1 MSTAPPPP
9 SDPDRPAPPVTGAP
23 GAAPPSPYFPPPL
36 PSPPSS
42 PSAPFPAAPS
52 FAYGWQPPV
61 RRGTDLGLIALCL
74 SLPAFPLGLLLG
86 VLALVRGERGDR
98 TGRGQAVAAIA
109 VTGGLIA
116 VLAVAIPAAAF
127 DRPSRD
133 GVTARGTGETVLLD
147 DLVAGDCFDASLP
160 AGETGDV
167 DLEVTRRA
175 CDVPH
180 MAEVVGTVAVPVDG
194 GRSDTETVG
203 ACLPLVGPYVV
214 DFWEVPLD
222 AALFFYT
229 DRVTSGGRE
238 DVLCTLELG
247 TGDMLTA
254 PLRGDRADFGA
265 EQLAYLDATGPLEA
279 EIWDQPVPG
288 DGLSA
293 QRAWAREM
301 GEAVVADGAALAAS
315 EWSAPAA
322 PAVEAL
328 VAAREAGASAWDDAA
343 AADSQEAFEAAVVAA
358 YDRIGIDEEWDA
370 RTALGLTLGE

>member
-9 SDPDRPAPPVTGAP
+9 SDPDRPAPPVTGVP
-23 GAAPPSPYFPPPL
+23 GAVTPSPYFP
-36 PSPPSS
+36 
-42 PSAPFPAAPS
+42 AAPPA
-52 FAYGWQPPV
+52 AYGWRPPV
-61 RRGTDLGLIALCL
+61 RRNADLGLIALCL
-74 SLPAFPLGLLLG
+74 SLPAFPLGLVLG

-98 TGRGQAVAAIA
+98 TGRGRAVAAIA
-109 VTGGLIA
+109 VTGALIA
-116 VLAVAIPAAAF
+116 VLAVVIPAEAF

-133 GVTARGTGETVLLD
+133 EVTARGTGETVLLD

-180 MAEVVGTVAVPVDG
+180 MAEVVGTVTVAADG
-194 GRSDTETVG
+194 GRSDTETAG

-229 DRVTSGGRE
+229 DRVTSGGRQ

-247 TGDMLTA
+247 TGELLTA
-254 PLRGDRADFGA
+254 PLRGDRADFDA

-288 DGLSA
+288 DGLSV

-301 GEAVVADGAALAAS
+301 AEAVEADGAALAAYG
-315 EWSAPAA
+315 WSAPAA

-343 AADSQEAFEAAVVAA
+343 AADGQEAFEAAVAAA
-358 YDRIGIDEEWDA
+358 YDRIGIGEEWDA
-370 RTALGLTLGE
+370 RAALGLTLGE